1 MQTVGYVLLA
11 VLILMV
17 MITVHELGH
26 YVVGKIFK
34 FRINE
39 FAIGMGPVIFKRKL
53 KSGEQFSIRLF
64 PFGGFCAFE
73 GEDDDKDDPNAFNNK
88 KPWQRILV
96 LIAGATM
103 NYILALII
111 IISSMFAYGQTTLG
125 VKYTRDDAGI
135 YGSAIETQIPA
146 DKSINNGEFIIS
158 ITRNGKKTN
167 VYITVDLIT
176 SLNHAK
182 KGDAVTVELASGEN
196 KNEIQKREIILRAD
210 VECKNLT
217 EVTKVYDALGVGYA
231 MRLKTADG
239 AETPFKT
246 GDFLIKIGEENA
258 PYEQATFVYT
268 FDDAAHVLKN
278 KTAGDTVWFWTA
290 KNEKYVYAFPE
301 RWNETEKTGAGVA
314 GFFGVEEA
322 GRSYYLEST
331 DIKLGFFKTIGHS
344 FGYSFKI
351 GGTVLRTLGQLLT
364 GKLGINAVGGT
375 ITTIKTTSEV
385 LSYGLKYALEI
396 LAFIGVNLAVF
407 NLLPIP
413 ALDGARVVFCVIEWI
428 RKKPVSRKV
437 EGIIHGVGLILI
449 LGFAILV
456 DILQFI

>member
-39 FAIGMGPVIFKRKL
+39 FAIVMGPVIFKRKL

-158 ITRNGKKTN
+158 ITSNGKKTN
-167 VYITVDLIT
+167 VYMTVDLIT

-182 KGDAVTVELASGEN
+182 KGDAITVELASGEN

-231 MRLKTADG
+231 MRLKTAGG

-246 GDFLIKIGEENA
+246 GDFLIKIGEENV

-268 FDDAAHVLKN
+268 FDDAAQVLKN
-278 KTAGDTVWFWTA
+278 KTAGDTVWLWTA
-290 KNEKYVYAFPE
+290 SPKVGTKRRKRAPGL
-301 RWNETEKTGAGVA
+301 R
-314 GFFGVEEA
+314 GF
-322 GRSYYLEST
+322 S
-331 DIKLGFFKTIGHS
+331 
-344 FGYSFKI
+344 
-351 GGTVLRTLGQLLT
+351 VLKKQ
-364 GKLGINAVGGT
+364 A
-375 ITTIKTTSEV
+375 EV
-385 LSYGLKYALEI
+385 
-396 LAFIGVNLAVF
+396 
-407 NLLPIP
+407 
-413 ALDGARVVFCVIEWI
+413 
-428 RKKPVSRKV
+428 
-437 EGIIHGVGLILI
+437 IISNRRI
-449 LGFAILV
+449 
-456 DILQFI
+456 

>member
-1 MQTVGYVLLA
+1 MQTAGYVLLA
-11 VLILMV
+11 ILILMV

-26 YVVGKIFK
+26 YLVGKIFK

-39 FAIGMGPVIFKRKL
+39 FAIGMGPAIFKRKM
-53 KSGEQFSIRLF
+53 KSGEQFSIRIF

-73 GEDDDKDDPNAFNNK
+73 GEDDDKEDPDAFNNK

-96 LIAGATM
+96 LVAGATM

-111 IISSMFAYGQTTLG
+111 IIASMFAYGQTTLG
-125 VKYTRDDAGI
+125 VKYMRDDAAI
-135 YGSAIETQIPA
+135 YGSAIETEIPA

-158 ITRNGKKTN
+158 ITRGGRKTN
-167 VYITVDLIT
+167 VYMTVDLIT
-176 SLNHAK
+176 ALNHAK
-182 KGDAVTVELASGEN
+182 KGDAVTVELTSGEN
-196 KNEIQKREIILRAD
+196 KNEIQKREIILRSD

-217 EVTKVYDALGVGYA
+217 EVTKAYDALGVGYA
-231 MRLKTADG
+231 MQLKATDG

-246 GDFLIKIGEENA
+246 GDFLIKIGDENI

-268 FDDAAHVLKN
+268 FDDAAQVLKN
-278 KTAGDTVWFWTA
+278 ETVGDTVWLWTA
-290 KNEKYVYAFPE
+290 KNERYVYVFPE
-301 RWNETEKTGAGVA
+301 SWNETEKTGAGVSS
-314 GFFGVEEA
+314 FFGVEES
-322 GRSYYLEST
+322 GRSYYLDST

-385 LSYGLKYALEI
+385 LSYGVKYALEI
-396 LAFIGVNLAVF
+396 TAFIGVNLAVF

-428 RKKPVSRKV
+428 RKKPVSRKA